1 MKRRD
6 FLTTGLKIGVAAN
19 TLPVLLGGMPLR
31 ALGRSPLR
39 NMLEASSSTNNNVL
53 VIIQLQGGND
63 GLNCVVPFT
72 DPNYLT
78 LRPTLGLSGSNITA
92 ALPDHQ
98 SLAFHSAMGDFLT
111 LYGQGGGNGP
121 MAILQN
127 VGYPNPIL
135 SHFRGT
141 DVWNTATDSGIYAST
156 GWVGRFL
163 ANQYGAP
170 QTGTGSWPLGI
181 EFGNALSDI
190 FLGANGG
197 MGIAMN
203 SMPSKAAPGGQNYD
217 AITQTTTQYN
227 ELAFVRLIQ
236 QESEV
241 YSATI
246 VSRGI
251 TKNKVTYPS
260 STLATQLAGIAQMIA
275 SQLQTGSVQTK
286 IYLVT
291 QGSYDTHSNQI
302 SRQASL
308 LTDLS
313 AAVLAFQQD
322 LQAFGTVN
330 GVNMADTVAMMTY
343 SEFGR
348 RVQENGSGTDHGTS
362 APHFVIGTMV
372 KGAVYGSDPDLSTQ
386 TSDPNEINK
395 NNEGVPG
402 NLAYDPTHDFRNVY
416 ATMIN
421 EWLMAGA
428 DQATISTVI
437 QDVLTQDSSATYSAT
452 KTPWQSLGI
461 FQTSGTQ
468 YVGSAPGTVGLML
481 LQNYPNPVTST
492 TTIPY
497 MLDAAGPVE
506 LSIFSSDGIEVARPV
521 EGWQTA
527 GSQSVTFDASKLAAG
542 AYFFRL
548 KTSTQT
554 VSRPMVVAH

>member
-6 FLTTGLKIGVAAN
+6 FLKTGLKIGVAAN
-19 TLPVLLGGMPLR
+19 ALPIMLGGSPVR

-39 NMLEASSSTNNNVL
+39 NALEVAQSTNNNVL

-72 DPNYLT
+72 DPNYAT
-78 LRPTLGLSGSNITA
+78 LRPTLGLSGSNLTA
-92 ALPDHQ
+92 PLPDHQ
-98 SLAFHSAMGDFLT
+98 SLAFHSAMASFLT
-111 LYGQGGGNGP
+111 LYGQGGGNGN

-170 QTGTGSWPLGI
+170 QTTSGSWPLGI

-203 SMPSKAAPGGQNYD
+203 SVPSKASPGGQKYD
-217 AITQTTTQYN
+217 AIPANPTTQYN

-241 YSATI
+241 YSSTI
-246 VSRGI
+246 VNRSI
-251 TKNKVTYPS
+251 TTNKVTYPS
-260 STLATQLAGIAQMIA
+260 SALATQLAGIAQMIA
-275 SQLQTGSVQTK
+275 SQLQNGSVQTK

-291 QGSYDTHSNQI
+291 QGSYDTHATQLT
-302 SRQASL
+302 RQASL

-313 AAVLAFQQD
+313 AAALAFQQD
-322 LQAFGTVN
+322 IEAFGAVN

-348 RVQENGSGTDHGTS
+348 RAAENGSGTDHGTA
-362 APHFVIGTMV
+362 APHFVIGTQV
-372 KGAVYGSDPDLSTQ
+372 IGKVYGTDPDLSATGAGG
-386 TSDPNEINK
+386 INN
-395 NNEGVPG
+395 NNENTPG
-402 NLAYDPTHDFRNVY
+402 NIAYDPTHDFRNVY

-421 EWLMAGA
+421 EWLMAGV
-428 DQATISTVI
+428 DQSTISTVI
-437 QDVLTQDSSATYSAT
+437 QDVLTQDTNGVEYSAT

-461 FQTSGTQ
+461 FKNATN
-468 YVGSAPGTVGLML
+468 YVGSAPGAVGLML
-481 LQNYPNPVTST
+481 LQNYPNPAYGS

-497 MLDAAGPVE
+497 MLDVAGPTE
-506 LSIFSSDGIEVARPV
+506 LGIFSSDGVEIARPID
-521 EGWQTA
+521 GWQSA
-527 GSQSVTFDASKLAAG
+527 GQQSVSFDVSKFASG
-542 AYFFRL
+542 VYFYRL
-548 KTSTQT
+548 KTATQT
-554 VSRPMVVAH
+554 VSKPMIVAH

>member
-1 MKRRD
+1 M
-6 FLTTGLKIGVAAN
+6 
-19 TLPVLLGGMPLR
+19 
-31 ALGRSPLR
+31 
-39 NMLEASSSTNNNVL
+39 L

-78 LRPTLGLSGSNITA
+78 LRPTLGLSGSGLTA

-98 SLAFHSAMGDFLT
+98 SLAFHSAMPGFLT
-111 LYGQGGGNGP
+111 LYGQGGGKGP

-141 DVWNTATDSGIYAST
+141 DVWNTATDSGLYAST

-170 QTGTGSWPLGI
+170 QTTAGSWPLGI

-217 AITQTTTQYN
+217 AIPQNPTTQYN

-246 VSRGI
+246 VNRSI
-251 TKNKVTYPS
+251 TTNKVTYPT
-260 STLATQLAGIAQMIA
+260 STLATQLAGIAQMVA
-275 SQLQTGSVQTK
+275 SQLQAGSIQTK

-291 QGSYDTHSNQI
+291 QGSYDTHATQI
-302 SRQASL
+302 TRQASL

-322 LQAFGTVN
+322 IEAMGI
-330 GVNMADTVAMMTY
+330 ADNVAMMTY

-362 APHFVIGTMV
+362 APHFVIGTQV
-372 KGAVYGSDPDLSTQ
+372 IGQVYGTDPDLSTTAQ
-386 TSDPNEINK
+386 GGINN

-421 EWLMAGA
+421 EWLLAGVA
-428 DQATISTVI
+428 QGTINNVI
-437 QDVLTQDSSATYSAT
+437 QDVLTQDTNGVYST
-452 KTPWQSLGI
+452 SQTPWQSLGI
-461 FQTSGTQ
+461 FKASSTN
-468 YVGSAPGTVGLML
+468 YVGSAPGAVGLAL
-481 LQNYPNPVTST
+481 LPNYPNPAVAS

-497 MLDAAGPVE
+497 MLDVAGPVQ
-506 LSIFSSDGIEVARPV
+506 LGIFTSAGVEIARPID
-521 EGWQTA
+521 GWESA
-527 GSQSVTFDASKLAAG
+527 GNQQVNFDVSKLPSG
-542 AYFFRL
+542 AYFYRL
-548 KTSTQT
+548 TTSSQT
-554 VSRPMVVAH
+554 VTRPMVVTH

>member
-6 FLTTGLKIGVAAN
+6 FLKTGLKIGVAAN
-19 TLPVLLGGMPLR
+19 ALPMLLGGLPIR
-31 ALGRSPLR
+31 AFGRSPLR
-39 NMLEASSSTNNNVL
+39 SMLETSQSANNNVL

-72 DPNYLT
+72 DPNYAT
-78 LRPTLGLSGSNITA
+78 LRPTLGLSGSGLTA

-127 VGYPNPIL
+127 VGYPNPVL

-141 DVWNTATDSGIYAST
+141 DVWNTATDSDIYASS

-170 QTGTGSWPLGI
+170 ATSTGSWPLGI

-197 MGIAMN
+197 MGIAIN

-241 YSATI
+241 YSQTI
-246 VSRGI
+246 VSRSV
-251 TKNKVTYPS
+251 TTNKVTYPS

-275 SQLQTGSVQTK
+275 SEGQSVISGKTYNSAPPK

-322 LQAFGTVN
+322 IEAMGI
-330 GVNMADTVAMMTY
+330 ADNVAMMTY

-362 APHFVIGTMV
+362 APHFVIGTQV
-372 KGAVYGSDPDLSTQ
+372 IGQVYGSDPDLSTTAQ
-386 TSDPNEINK
+386 GGINN

-421 EWLMAGA
+421 EWLMAGV
-428 DQATISTVI
+428 DQTTINTAI

-452 KTPWQSLGI
+452 QTPWQSLGI
-461 FQTSGTQ
+461 FKASANQ
-468 YVGSAPGTVGLML
+468 YVGSAPGAVGLAL
-481 LQNYPNPVTST
+481 LPNYPNPVTSS

-497 MLDAAGPVE
+497 MLDVAGPVQ
-506 LSIFSSDGIEVARPV
+506 LGIFSSDGVEIARPV
-521 EGWQTA
+521 DGWQSA
-527 GSQSVTFDASKLAAG
+527 GQQSANFDASKLPSG
-542 AYFFRL
+542 AYFYRL
-548 KTSTQT
+548 KTAAQT